1 MKSFFVFSS
10 ALGLIALIGL
20 GIYLSTGISVNSK
33 EVVKEIQLKR
43 NA

>member
-1 MKSFFVFSS
+1 MKSFFMFLG

-20 GIYLSTGISVNSK
+20 GIYLSIGIPANSR
-33 EVVKEIQLKR
+33 EVIKEIKIQR

>member
-1 MKSFFVFSS
+1 MKSFFMFLG

-20 GIYLSTGISVNSK
+20 GIYLSIGIPANSL
-33 EVVKEIQLKR
+33 EVIKEIKIQR

>member
-1 MKSFFVFSS
+1 MKSFFMFLG

-20 GIYLSTGISVNSK
+20 GTYLSIGIPANSR
-33 EVVKEIQLKR
+33 EVVKEIQIES